1 MKTINI
7 KIFQVAL
14 MSLAGLSAGSQT
26 LQLTLEECRQRAIE
40 QNITLRNAGES
51 VNAAGEAR
59 KEAFTNY
66 FPTISAS
73 GLAYDANKGLIEME
87 MEPGQTMGLL
97 KDGVMGGVT
106 LTQPIFAG
114 GQIVNGNKLAKL
126 GVEVS
131 ELKQQ
136 QTRKEVLLNVEKYY
150 WQVVTLAEKRRTLT
164 SINDMLAQICSDV
177 ETSVNAGL
185 TTRNDLLQVQL
196 RRNDVA
202 SAMINLDNNL
212 SLCRMIL
219 AQYIGLNGTEIDVTT
234 TESIDSI
241 PAFPSELRVN
251 HSEALL
257 TTPEYQLLSRNVE
270 AKRLERKMEVGKN
283 LPTVGAGVG
292 YMYDNLTDKDHPFGI
307 AFVSVSV
314 PISGWWGGSHAIKQ
328 KKTNEIIANNTLADN
343 SDLLVINM
351 QHLWNEVEDA
361 YKQIRIAHSSI
372 EQSTENL
379 RLNRNYYS
387 AGMSTMS
394 DLLDA
399 QSLYQQSRDKIVET
413 YSQFQIKMLEY
424 RQATGQD

>member
-1 MKTINI
+1 
-7 KIFQVAL
+7 
-14 MSLAGLSAGSQT
+14 
-26 LQLTLEECRQRAIE
+26 
-40 QNITLRNAGES
+40 
-51 VNAAGEAR
+51 
-59 KEAFTNY
+59 
-66 FPTISAS
+66 
-73 GLAYDANKGLIEME
+73 
-87 MEPGQTMGLL
+87 
-97 KDGVMGGVT
+97 
-106 LTQPIFAG
+106 
-114 GQIVNGNKLAKL
+114 
-126 GVEVS
+126 
-131 ELKQQ
+131 
-136 QTRKEVLLNVEKYY
+136 
-150 WQVVTLAEKRRTLT
+150 
-164 SINDMLAQICSDV
+164 
-177 ETSVNAGL
+177 
-185 TTRNDLLQVQL
+185 
-196 RRNDVA
+196 
-202 SAMINLDNNL
+202 
-212 SLCRMIL
+212 
-219 AQYIGLNGTEIDVTT
+219 VTT

-399 QSLYQQSRDKIVET
+399 QSLYQQSRDKMVET

>member
-131 ELKQQ
+131 ELKRQ

-219 AQYIGLNGTEIDVTT
+219 AQYIGLNGTEIDVAT

-241 PAFPSELRVN
+241 PAFPSELRVD

-399 QSLYQQSRDKIVET
+399 QSLYQQSRDKMVET